1 MPAIFINP
9 SNKEHEKLLQRL
21 DIQNQDL
28 RVFVSDKLP
37 TDFIEKLPGKKAIG
51 NIEDDSHIS
60 TASEGAYC
68 AIYYEDLNTQLR
80 KIFLDSIHNS
90 SVKRVIWISTKEPSE
105 EILQISNLAFI
116 NYVEEGIYVDKVLE
130 LEEVEEIKE
139 SIIYLK

>member
-9 SNKEHEKLLQRL
+9 TNKEHVKLLQKL

-28 RVFVSDKLP
+28 RIFVSDKLP
-37 TDFIEKLPGKKAIG
+37 IDFIERLPGKKAIG

-68 AIYYEDLNTQLR
+68 GIYYEDMNSELR
-80 KIFLDSIHNS
+80 KVFLDSIHNS
-90 SVKRVIWISTKEPSE
+90 SIQRIIWISTKEPSE
-105 EILQISNLAFI
+105 EITSIENLI
-116 NYVEEGIYVDKVLE
+116 YIKYVEEENYMEKVLE
-130 LEEVEEIKE
+130 LEEVEEIKD

>member
-68 AIYYEDLNTQLR
+68 GIYFEDSNAQLR
-80 KIFLDSIHNS
+80 KIFLESILNS
-90 SVKRVIWISTKEPSE
+90 SLKRIIWISTIEPSE
-105 EILQISNLAFI
+105 EILQISNLVFI
-116 NYVEEGIYVDKVLE
+116 NYAEEGIYEDKVLE
-130 LEEVEEIKE
+130 LEEVEEIKD

>member
-9 SNKEHEKLLQRL
+9 SNEEHEKLLQRL

-60 TASEGAYC
+60 TASKGAYC
-68 AIYYEDLNTQLR
+68 GIYFEDSNAQLR
-80 KIFLDSIHNS
+80 KIFLESILNS
-90 SVKRVIWISTKEPSE
+90 SLKRIIWISTIEPSE
-105 EILQISNLAFI
+105 EILQISNLVFI
-116 NYVEEGIYVDKVLE
+116 NYAEEGIYEDKVLE
-130 LEEVEEIKE
+130 LEEVEEIKD

>member
-9 SNKEHEKLLQRL
+9 TNKEHVKLLQKL

-28 RVFVSDKLP
+28 RIFVSDKLP
-37 TDFIEKLPGKKAIG
+37 IDFIDRLPGKKAIG
-51 NIEDDSHIS
+51 NIEDDTHIS

-68 AIYYEDLNTQLR
+68 GIYYEDVNSELR

-90 SVKRVIWISTKEPSE
+90 SIKRVIWLSTKEPSQ
-105 EILQISNLAFI
+105 EILSIENLTYI
-116 NYVEEGIYVDKVLE
+116 KYIEEESYIEKVLE
-130 LEEVEEIKE
+130 LEEVEEIKD